1 MGRTI
6 GSCVFSLRFC
16 EFLLKRSP
24 FFFSFFFTFPPLSF
38 CCLAIAKKYTKRSQ
52 EFTAECA
59 PKERPDACELDRPPR
74 CPIPRSFF
82 FTFCFLL
89 LRFSLVFLFV
99 GPSSVVASNILAQK
113 TTTTTTPS
121 VQGGYDIHKRA
132 RIEVHSPPCFS
143 PNAEPRTLIWITRG
157 GKKVTLR
164 SPYHLAEAEIDD
176 PRVAQYVKAGADVL
190 YQASPNEFPTLLLF
204 KYNRCNN
211 NNNQPT
217 NHKSDST
224 ALEEAARRALYSS
237 VSNKKIIISY
247 IYLLD
252 FLSRNRQITSTN
264 AVCFCVGA
272 SWSAEDCV
280 CRTPPSLT
288 ISVSLSPSL
297 SLSYNFYTIGSK
309 RPAIKIG
316 RRKKTTKTTTTNNI
330 NNNPRPI
337 LVVPSVQ
344 LKRLSSPKVKEASS
358 VSPSLCVNIAS
369 STCQKITGQY
379 VVGAA
384 EA

>member
-82 FTFCFLL
+82 FHLFCFLL

-143 PNAEPRTLIWITRG
+143 PNAEPRTLIWIEEEKEKKTSLDSCLCFGGGAKQRDKKG
-157 GKKVTLR
+157 GKEGDATL
-164 SPYHLAEAEIDD
+164 SLYHLAEAEIDD
-176 PRVAQYVKAGADVL
+176 PRKVAH
-190 YQASPNEFPTLLLF
+190 
-204 KYNRCNN
+204 KYNRCNNN

-288 ISVSLSPSL
+288 ISVSLSFFIFVL
-297 SLSYNFYTIGSK
+297 QFLYNRIE
-309 RPAIKIG
+309 
-316 RRKKTTKTTTTNNI
+316 KT
-330 NNNPRPI
+330 
-337 LVVPSVQ
+337 
-344 LKRLSSPKVKEASS
+344 
-358 VSPSLCVNIAS
+358 
-369 STCQKITGQY
+369 G
-379 VVGAA
+379 
-384 EA
+384 

>member
-82 FTFCFLL
+82 FTFFFFLL
-89 LRFSLVFLFV
+89 LLSCVPFV

-143 PNAEPRTLIWITRG
+143 PNAEPRTLIWIEEEKEKKTSLDSCLCFGGGAKQRDKKG
-157 GKKVTLR
+157 GKEGDATL
-164 SPYHLAEAEIDD
+164 SLYHLAEAEIDD
-176 PRVAQYVKAGADVL
+176 PRKVAQYEVSGNDVK
-190 YQASPNEFPTLLLF
+190 N
-204 KYNRCNN
+204 
-211 NNNQPT
+211 
-217 NHKSDST
+217 
-224 ALEEAARRALYSS
+224 
-237 VSNKKIIISY
+237 
-247 IYLLD
+247 
-252 FLSRNRQITSTN
+252 
-264 AVCFCVGA
+264 
-272 SWSAEDCV
+272 
-280 CRTPPSLT
+280 
-288 ISVSLSPSL
+288 
-297 SLSYNFYTIGSK
+297 
-309 RPAIKIG
+309 
-316 RRKKTTKTTTTNNI
+316 
-330 NNNPRPI
+330 
-337 LVVPSVQ
+337 
-344 LKRLSSPKVKEASS
+344 
-358 VSPSLCVNIAS
+358 
-369 STCQKITGQY
+369 
-379 VVGAA
+379 
-384 EA
+384 